1 MPQAAAPAR
10 SLHCF
15 VLHGAEV
22 SISASARKI
31 LPAPPILRR
40 PRACRIELAQRQSL
54 KGRFDWR
61 NRMRSSSRAARWL
74 RGRASLPALKPLL
87 STVALALGTAEA
99 QSRLDAAID
108 GGPRP
113 IVHYAA
119 LPASRFVDLMGL
131 IRGPRDPS
139 LLRVVLEKPL
149 GFSGAESRRIEDV
162 VAEHLDESQV
172 YRIDHYLGKQAVQNL
187 LALRLGNLIFEPLF
201 NREHVAHVQ
210 ITVAENLGV
219 EDRAGFYEQSGAL
232 RDMVQS
238 HMLQLLATLAMEPP
252 IDLEADSLRDE
263 KLKILRSLQVPR
275 VTGRD
280 SDIVIGQYTAGHMNG
295 RGVPGYQQETG
306 VAPKSTTES
315 FVAFRTE
322 VRTWR
327 WAGVPFLLR
336 TGKRMP
342 QRMAEIVVQFR
353 DVPLPL
359 FKAVGG
365 QWAGNRLVV
374 HLQPEDRL
382 ELQLLAKAPGQRDQL
397 QPVTLNLDFFDAWR
411 IPVRDAYERLL
422 TDILRGRLSL
432 FLRRDEV
439 EAQWAF
445 TDQLRA
451 GIAERGIRPLAYPAG
466 SYGPPEATALAVRA
480 GAVWSES
487 SRSPASD
494 DAGPRGSAKE
504 SRRPVARRAGPPP
517 LAPSPGS
524 QRSFDASPDGF
535 FALRSPRSPAV
546 PRSARPRSS
555 GSAGPSGRA
564 ACRT

>member
-1 MPQAAAPAR
+1 MTDVATAPADDTPANAPPRRRATDRLPAAAGEPPR
-10 SLHCF
+10 PVDPFTF
-15 VLHGAEV
+15 VLHGA
-22 SISASARKI
+22 SGDLARRKI
-31 LPAPPILRR
+31 LPALAHLAQTGYFP
-40 PRACRIELAQRQSL
+40 AGCRIVLAQRQPVTPEEALAQQDAFLVQS
-54 KGRFDWR
+54 GEP
-61 NRMRSSSRAARWL
+61 AA
-74 RGRASLPALKPLL
+74 RASLPALKPLL

-119 LPASRFVDLMGL
+119 LPASRFVDLMAL

-139 LLRVVLEKPL
+139 QLRVVLEKPL

-252 IDLEADSLRDE
+252 VSLDADALRDE

-480 GAVWSES
+480 GAAWSES
-487 SRSPASD
+487 LAL
-494 DAGPRGSAKE
+494 AGI
-504 SRRPVARRAGPPP
+504 
-517 LAPSPGS
+517 
-524 QRSFDASPDGF
+524 
-535 FALRSPRSPAV
+535 
-546 PRSARPRSS
+546 
-555 GSAGPSGRA
+555 
-564 ACRT
+564 